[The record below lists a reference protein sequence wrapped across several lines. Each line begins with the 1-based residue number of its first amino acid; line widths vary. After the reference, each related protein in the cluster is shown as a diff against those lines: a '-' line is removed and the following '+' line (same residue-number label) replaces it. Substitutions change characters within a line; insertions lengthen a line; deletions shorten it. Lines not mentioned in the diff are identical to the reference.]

1 MKQPSAFSP
10 HLPPAMAHP
19 GPSSNHW
26 GGQSVA
32 PNKNSKSLK
41 IGELIQ
47 TLGWGKEFH
56 LNPASG
62 KPTTI
67 RRRGAPSGGGCYP
80 IQWHVACGE
89 GFDLPAGHH
98 VLSPVTG
105 LFICRESA
113 SKKNVLAP
121 CQARV
126 TLTALPRRTAA
137 RYHHRSAPVIIGD
150 AAYAAELFCAG
161 ALGLGLSTELSTSSA
176 FLLARSAALPPPQ
189 QWQRIWPATAT
200 EIALLA
206 IDVAPTKNKLLG
218 IFEHLSRF
226 DTALHLSKGPLP
238 MSSMFPEPSWVPGTI
253 ELGVEHSRPAP
264 EGAQIPLTLTQIRQ
278 RRSPAPSQL
287 INKETPNTDHPLGP
301 WCSEQNWIDYCEN
314 VILYYADSE
323 PESQW
328 EIHHQAAQDLVKLLS
343 NSIQSRPISGWTHG
357 GPYGKISHAL
367 VHTNPSR
374 EHISYD
380 C

>member
-1 MKQPSAFSP
+1 
-10 HLPPAMAHP
+10 MAHP
-19 GPSSNHW
+19 GPFSNHW

-41 IGELIQ
+41 LGELIQ

-89 GFDLPAGHH
+89 GFDLSAGRY

-105 LFICRESA
+105 LFICREPA
-113 SKKNVLAP
+113 LKENMLAFG
-121 CQARV
+121 QARV
-126 TLTALPRRTAA
+126 ILTALPRRTAA

-161 ALGLGLSTELSTSSA
+161 ALGLGLSTKISTASA
-176 FLLARSAALPPPQ
+176 FLLARSAALPSPQ
-189 QWQRIWPATAT
+189 QWQQIWPETAT

-206 IDVAPTKNKLLG
+206 IDVAPTKDKLLG
-218 IFEHLSRF
+218 IFEHLSRT
-226 DTALHLSKGPLP
+226 DTARHFSRGPLTIPP
-238 MSSMFPEPSWVPGTI
+238 MLPEPSWIPGAI
-253 ELGVEHSRPAP
+253 ELGVEHPRPTP
-264 EGAQIPLTLTQIRQ
+264 ESARIPLTLTQIRR

-287 INKETPNTDHPLGP
+287 MNKERSNTGHPLGP

-314 VILYYADSE
+314 VILYYADSD

-328 EIHHQAAQDLVKLLS
+328 KIHHQAAQDLVKLLS
-343 NSIQSRPISGWTHG
+343 NSMQSRPVSGWIHS

-367 VHTNPSR
+367 VHTDPSR
-374 EHISYD
+374 EHILYD